1 MRDLSIQS
9 HQIHDLSQ
17 AVRELQ
23 QILHVQLSE

>member
-9 HQIHDLSQ
+9 HQIHDLNQ
-17 AVRELQ
+17 ADRELQ